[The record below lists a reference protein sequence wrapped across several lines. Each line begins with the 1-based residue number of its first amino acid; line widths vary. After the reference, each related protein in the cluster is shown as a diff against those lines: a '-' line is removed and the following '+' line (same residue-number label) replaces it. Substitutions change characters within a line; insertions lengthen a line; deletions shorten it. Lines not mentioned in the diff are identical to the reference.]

1 MPMASVGVFPG
12 NWDCV
17 ASVASSVS
25 IPRPPVFLASV
36 AVPSVKAANRSATSK
51 DNCSVFPFKVPSRA
65 RTMYPPPLPLSDSP
79 SIHAKTPD
87 AVSQSKA

>member
-1 MPMASVGVFPG
+1 MESVGVFPG

-17 ASVASSVS
+17 VSVASSVS
-25 IPRPPVFLASV
+25 IPQPHVFLASV
-36 AVPSVKAANRSATSK
+36 AVPSVKTANPSATSK
-51 DNCSVFPFKVPSRA
+51 DNCSVFPSKVPSRA
-65 RTMYPPPLPLSDSP
+65 RTRYPAPLPCSDSP